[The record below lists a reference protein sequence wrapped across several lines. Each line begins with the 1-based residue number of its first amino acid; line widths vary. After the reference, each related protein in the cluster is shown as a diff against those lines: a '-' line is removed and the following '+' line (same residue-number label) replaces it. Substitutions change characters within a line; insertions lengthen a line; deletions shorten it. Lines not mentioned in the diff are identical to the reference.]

1 MQKTYTVIEIYE
13 ADFGCE
19 ERPEGQETMVG
30 IRLKAEDGEEIHRQ
44 EADAELYAKNIIN
57 IIAFIMYGIDKWK
70 AHRKQWRISEKM
82 LLFLAVIGGSA
93 GALAGMYIFHHKTLH
108 KKFTIGVPLIL
119 VIQVMIFICIMENF
133 YR

>member
-44 EADAELYAKNIIN
+44 EADAELYPKNIN
-57 IIAFIMYGIDKWK
+57 EGDKV
-70 AHRKQWRISEKM
+70 I
-82 LLFLAVIGGSA
+82 LLKEELKSNVDLFVD
-93 GALAGMYIFHHKTLH
+93 Y
-108 KKFTIGVPLIL
+108 
-119 VIQVMIFICIMENF
+119 
-133 YR
+133 

>member
-44 EADAELYAKNIIN
+44 EADAELYAKNIN
-57 IIAFIMYGIDKWK
+57 EGDKVIFLEG
-70 AHRKQWRISEKM
+70 RIEKQ
-82 LLFLAVIGGSA
+82 
-93 GALAGMYIFHHKTLH
+93 
-108 KKFTIGVPLIL
+108 
-119 VIQVMIFICIMENF
+119 C
-133 YR
+133 

>member
-44 EADAELYAKNIIN
+44 DRMLNY
-57 IIAFIMYGIDKWK
+57 MP
-70 AHRKQWRISEKM
+70 RISMKAIK
-82 LLFLAVIGGSA
+82 LFLLKEELKSNVD
-93 GALAGMYIFHHKTLH
+93 LFVDY
-108 KKFTIGVPLIL
+108 
-119 VIQVMIFICIMENF
+119 
-133 YR
+133 

>member
-44 EADAELYAKNIIN
+44 EADAELYAKNINEGDKVLWRECISF
-57 IIAFIMYGIDKWK
+57 IIRHCIKSL
-70 AHRKQWRISEKM
+70 RLECR
-82 LLFLAVIGGSA
+82 LFW
-93 GALAGMYIFHHKTLH
+93 
-108 KKFTIGVPLIL
+108 
-119 VIQVMIFICIMENF
+119 
-133 YR
+133 

>member
-44 EADAELYAKNIIN
+44 EADAELYAKNI
-57 IIAFIMYGIDKWK
+57 
-70 AHRKQWRISEKM
+70 
-82 LLFLAVIGGSA
+82 
-93 GALAGMYIFHHKTLH
+93 
-108 KKFTIGVPLIL
+108 GVPLIL

>member
-44 EADAELYAKNIIN
+44 EADAELYAKNIN
-57 IIAFIMYGIDKWK
+57 EGDKV
-70 AHRKQWRISEKM
+70 I
-82 LLFLAVIGGSA
+82 LLKEELKSNVDLFVD
-93 GALAGMYIFHHKTLH
+93 Y
-108 KKFTIGVPLIL
+108 
-119 VIQVMIFICIMENF
+119 
-133 YR
+133 

>member
-44 EADAELYAKNIIN
+44 EADAEPVSYTHL
-57 IIAFIMYGIDKWK
+57 
-70 AHRKQWRISEKM
+70 
-82 LLFLAVIGGSA
+82 
-93 GALAGMYIFHHKTLH
+93 TLP
-108 KKFTIGVPLIL
+108 TICSV
-119 VIQVMIFICIMENF
+119 
-133 YR
+133 